1 MTVYV
6 GTSGFHYKEWIG
18 PVYPPGTKSST
29 MLERFA
35 GMFHALEIN
44 STFYRPPSKDMFK
57 KYPDRTGGEMKIV
70 VKLHGVFTHTRNAGS
85 GDVATFDEAVKPL
98 VNTGQFVC
106 YLAQFPQSFHN
117 TGDARKYIEKL
128 KDMFPDIPLVCE
140 FRHKSWWD
148 KDMLEFLKT
157 LSISMSTV
165 DGPEIESLPP
175 GGATFTC
182 NPAYVRLHGR
192 NKDNWYDGAEERYR
206 YKYKRSELEGI
217 LKKVQ
222 KLVLKSDEV
231 FVVFNNH
238 PLGNAPINA
247 NEFIEMLREV
257 LPGSIPPAGKF
268 RPNEIEQTSLF

>member
-1 MTVYV
+1 MPVYV
-6 GTSGFHYKEWIG
+6 GTSGFSYKEWIG
-18 PVYPPGTKSST
+18 PVYPPGTKSSA
-29 MLERFA
+29 MLERFS

-44 STFYRPPSKDMFK
+44 STFYRPPGKDMFK
-57 KYPDRTGGEMKIV
+57 KYPSRTGGEMKIV
-70 VKLHGVFTHTRNAGS
+70 VKLHGAFTHTRNAGPGEAES
-85 GDVATFDEAVKPL
+85 FDEAVKPL
-98 VNTGQFVC
+98 KDSGQFAC

-117 TGDARKYIEKL
+117 SDDARKYIEKL
-128 KDMFPDIPLVCE
+128 RDMFPEIPLVCE

-148 KDMLEFLKT
+148 KDMLDFLKA

-175 GGATFTC
+175 RGTTYTC
-182 NPAYVRLHGR
+182 DPAYVRLHGR
-192 NKDNWYDGAEERYR
+192 NKDNWYAGATERYTYR
-206 YKYKRSELEGI
+206 YKRSELEGI

-247 NEFIEMLREV
+247 NQFIEMLREV
-257 LPGSIPPAGKF
+257 LPGSLPAPKRA